1 MSDIS
6 SMSRESK
13 KQRLRSQVITS
24 NTLYSSPSNQAP
36 DDDIPHSAQQ
46 KSILRKL
53 LPFLIITILVLA
65 GVGYLFYRQ
74 FYQYTGTD
82 IIWQISLNEGSL
94 IGYKTFG
101 NNVLKYTK
109 DGASYIDN
117 KGKTIW
123 TESYEMKSPIAA
135 VNGDFAVIAD
145 RQGNHIFICNTEG
158 KVGESV
164 TLLPITNVSVSGLGL
179 VAVIVEDSTSSFIY
193 FYRKD
198 GSNLDIS
205 IRANM
210 AGAMGYPLDLS
221 LSKDG
226 TQLMCSFVHLE
237 NGELKERVAFYNF
250 AEVGKNEPTRMV
262 GGFDEVF
269 KNTLIPRV
277 TYMQEPYSCAFGG
290 NGMVFFSSRN
300 LTSPEMISQVS
311 LAEENIKS
319 IFYSDD
325 YVVAIVRNNMG
336 DQENRIEV
344 FRADG
349 KHVLSKEFTYDYTQ
363 ADIDGKWIILYNDN
377 SCRIFNLSG
386 VEKLAV
392 DFDFPVSKIR
402 KGRYPNSL
410 IVMGPQQMQE
420 IKLK

>member
-46 KSILRKL
+46 KSLLRKL

-145 RQGNHIFICNTEG
+145 RQGNNIFICNTEG

-363 ADIDGKWIILYNDN
+363 ADIDGKWIFLYNDN

>member
-1 MSDIS
+1 M
-6 SMSRESK
+6 
-13 KQRLRSQVITS
+13 
-24 NTLYSSPSNQAP
+24 
-36 DDDIPHSAQQ
+36 
-46 KSILRKL
+46 
-53 LPFLIITILVLA
+53 
-65 GVGYLFYRQ
+65 
-74 FYQYTGTD
+74 
-82 IIWQISLNEGSL
+82 
-94 IGYKTFG
+94 
-101 NNVLKYTK
+101 LKYTK

>member
-46 KSILRKL
+46 KSLLRKL

>member
-1 MSDIS
+1 
-6 SMSRESK
+6 MSRESK

-46 KSILRKL
+46 KSLLRKL

>member
-1 MSDIS
+1 
-6 SMSRESK
+6 MSRESK

-46 KSILRKL
+46 KSLLRKL

-226 TQLMCSFVHLE
+226 TQLMCSFVHPE

>member
-1 MSDIS
+1 
-6 SMSRESK
+6 MSRESK

-46 KSILRKL
+46 KSLLRKL

-94 IGYKTFG
+94 VGYKTFG

>member
-300 LTSPEMISQVS
+300 LTLPEMISQVS

>member
-82 IIWQISLNEGSL
+82 IIWQISFNEGSL

>member
-300 LTSPEMISQVS
+300 LTSPEMISQV
-311 LAEENIKS
+311 
-319 IFYSDD
+319 
-325 YVVAIVRNNMG
+325 
-336 DQENRIEV
+336 
-344 FRADG
+344 
-349 KHVLSKEFTYDYTQ
+349 
-363 ADIDGKWIILYNDN
+363 IL
-377 SCRIFNLSG
+377 
-386 VEKLAV
+386 
-392 DFDFPVSKIR
+392 
-402 KGRYPNSL
+402 
-410 IVMGPQQMQE
+410 
-420 IKLK
+420 

>member
-1 MSDIS
+1 
-6 SMSRESK
+6 MSRESK